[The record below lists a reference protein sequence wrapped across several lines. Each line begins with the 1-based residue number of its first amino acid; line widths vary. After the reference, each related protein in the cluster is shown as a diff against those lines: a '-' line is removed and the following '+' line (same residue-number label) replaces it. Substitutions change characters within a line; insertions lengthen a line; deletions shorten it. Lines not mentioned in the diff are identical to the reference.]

1 MGSEKRK
8 EREKEKKERKRSW
21 RHAETLIT
29 IKLTPSKRSQG
40 DKSNDIKEAHQW

>member
-1 MGSEKRK
+1 VRGER
-8 EREKEKKERKRSW
+8 REKKKKKERKRSW

>member
-1 MGSEKRK
+1 VRGER
-8 EREKEKKERKRSW
+8 REKKKKKKRKRSW